1 VLRVEIRTQLLRLRT
16 LVALAALAAIP
27 IVAGLATSSTAGHP
41 NGSQGGLFGASTY
54 SALNHALASLAFIEP
69 QLLPIAVAMLACA
82 VASSDRG
89 WGTLRYL
96 YVAPVSRTR
105 LLVGKLTAVALFTLA
120 ATLCVVLAGL
130 ATGLAIFGW
139 HDVHIIGAPTLTG
152 GESIARAGVA
162 IGYILLSM
170 LSIAAIAFALGLML
184 PRGAEALTVAIGFV
198 IVANMLDGA
207 NFLADVRKA
216 LSVHYWQDWMDLF
229 EPGGPAHLA
238 TGVTVQLATIVAAVG
253 VSALVLL
260 RREPAA

>member
-1 VLRVEIRTQLLRLRT
+1 MLRVEIRTQLLRLRT
-16 LVALAALAAIP
+16 LVALVTLAAIP

-41 NGSQGGLFGASTY
+41 NDSQGGLFGASTY

-139 HDVHIIGAPTLTG
+139 HGVHIIGAPTLTG
-152 GESIARAGVA
+152 GESVARAGAAV
-162 IGYILLSM
+162 GYILVCM

-184 PRGAEALTVAIGFV
+184 PRGAEALAAAVAFV
-198 IVANMLDGA
+198 IVASMLDGA
-207 NFLADVRKA
+207 NGLHDVRKA
-216 LSVHYWQDWMDLF
+216 SAVHYWQDWMHLF
-229 EPGGPAHLA
+229 EPGGSAHLA